1 MSYWMIDLRKTAVK
15 KWAKYASDVTLVL
28 FSKNKK
34 KLKQAR
40 QLPSAE
46 VCDVSGKKYGKT
58 MLKHIKAYV
67 RNHPEATLWV
77 FTRNKKLRKR
87 CQKWQARHPEVQ
99 LWVLKKL
106 PSELPV
112 EAETVEVEVSAVE
125 ANEVVVET
133 AVAAEAQV
141 DNEMPTVEVEAPV
154 VEANDGV
161 VETTVA
167 AEAQVDNETP
177 TAEAETPVVETNEVV
192 AETAVVAEA
201 QADNEAPTA
210 EAETAVLEANEVV
223 VEMAVAEEAQADNE
237 TPTVEVE
244 TPVLEA
250 NEVEAETVVAAE
262 VQADNETPTAEAETP
277 VVEANDVEAET
288 AVVEEA
294 QADNE
299 TPAAEAET
307 AVVAETPTPEHEET
321 LVFTME
327 TEVFAETAPVNSA
340 VLEAQAVIKK
350 NKPKKKQQL
359 IHLLA
364 QTLRLETAVAQDLVQ
379 QLQAAG
385 NITIDAAEN
394 IKYCS

>member
-1 MSYWMIDLRKTAVK
+1 MSHWMIDLRKTAVK

-112 EAETVEVEVSAVE
+112 EAETVEVETSVVE
-125 ANEVVVET
+125 AET
-133 AVAAEAQV
+133 AVVAEAQV
-141 DNEMPTVEVEAPV
+141 DNEMPTVEAETPVLEANDVEVEIAVAAEAQVDSETTAAEAPV
-154 VEANDGV
+154 VEANEVETETSV
-161 VETTVA
+161 VEANEVEAETAVAEEVQVDNETPTTEVETPVA
-167 AEAQVDNETP
+167 EEVQVDNETLTVEAETSVAEEVQVDNETP
-177 TAEAETPVVETNEVV
+177 TAEA
-192 AETAVVAEA
+192 
-201 QADNEAPTA
+201 D
-210 EAETAVLEANEVV
+210 
-223 VEMAVAEEAQADNE
+223 
-237 TPTVEVE
+237 
-244 TPVLEA
+244 
-250 NEVEAETVVAAE
+250 
-262 VQADNETPTAEAETP
+262 TP
-277 VVEANDVEAET
+277 VVEANEVGAET
-288 AVVEEA
+288 AVVEE
-294 QADNE
+294 
-299 TPAAEAET
+299 
-307 AVVAETPTPEHEET
+307 TPTLEHEET

-327 TEVFAETAPVNSA
+327 TEVFAETVPINPA

-350 NKPKKKQQL
+350 NKPKKKQHL

-364 QTLRLETAVAQDLVQ
+364 QTLHLETVVAQDLVQ
-379 QLQAAG
+379 QLQVAG
-385 NITIDAAEN
+385 NISIDAAEN

>member
-1 MSYWMIDLRKTAVK
+1 MSHWMIDLRKTAVK

-46 VCDVSGKKYGKT
+46 VCDISGKKYGKT
-58 MLKHIKAYV
+58 MFKHIKAYV

-112 EAETVEVEVSAVE
+112 EVETVEIETL
-125 ANEVVVET
+125 VV
-133 AVAAEAQV
+133 
-141 DNEMPTVEVEAPV
+141 
-154 VEANDGV
+154 
-161 VETTVA
+161 
-167 AEAQVDNETP
+167 
-177 TAEAETPVVETNEVV
+177 
-192 AETAVVAEA
+192 
-201 QADNEAPTA
+201 
-210 EAETAVLEANEVV
+210 
-223 VEMAVAEEAQADNE
+223 
-237 TPTVEVE
+237 
-244 TPVLEA
+244 EA
-250 NEVEAETVVAAE
+250 NEVEAETDVVAEAQAE
-262 VQADNETPTAEAETP
+262 NETPTAEAETP
-277 VVEANDVEAET
+277 VVEANEVVAETPVVAEVPVDNEMPTAEAET
-288 AVVEEA
+288 PVIEA
-294 QADNE
+294 NE
-299 TPAAEAET
+299 VEAET
-307 AVVAETPTPEHEET
+307 AVVAEAQVDNETTAAEVETPVVEVNEVEAETVVVEEAQVDSETTAAEAETPVVETNEVEAETAVAEEIPTTENEET

-327 TEVFAETAPVNSA
+327 TEVFAETTPVNPA

-350 NKPKKKQQL
+350 NKPKKKQHL

>member
-1 MSYWMIDLRKTAVK
+1 MSHWMIDLRKTAVK

-106 PSELPV
+106 PSELPI
-112 EAETVEVEVSAVE
+112 ETETVEVETSALEV
-125 ANEVVVET
+125 NEVVAET
-133 AVAAEAQV
+133 AVAVEAQA
-141 DNEMPTVEVEAPV
+141 DNEM
-154 VEANDGV
+154 
-161 VETTVA
+161 
-167 AEAQVDNETP
+167 P
-177 TAEAETPVVETNEVV
+177 TAEAETPVLEANEVVAETAVAAEVQADNEMPTAEAETPVLEANEVV

-201 QADNEAPTA
+201 QADNETSTA
-210 EAETAVLEANEVV
+210 EAEIPVV
-223 VEMAVAEEAQADNE
+223 
-237 TPTVEVE
+237 
-244 TPVLEA
+244 EA
-250 NEVEAETVVAAE
+250 NEVEAETI
-262 VQADNETPTAEAETP
+262 
-277 VVEANDVEAET
+277 
-288 AVVEEA
+288 VVEEA

-299 TPAAEAET
+299 TPTAEAKTPVVEANEVEAET
-307 AVVAETPTPEHEET
+307 AVAAETPTTEHEET

-327 TEVFAETAPVNSA
+327 TEVFAETAPIDPA

-350 NKPKKKQQL
+350 NKPKKKQHL

-364 QTLRLETAVAQDLVQ
+364 QTLRLETVVAQDLVQ

>member
-1 MSYWMIDLRKTAVK
+1 MSHWMIDLRKTAVK

-112 EAETVEVEVSAVE
+112 EAETVEVETSVVEANEVVAETVVVAEAQADNKTPAAEAETSAVE
-125 ANEVVVET
+125 ANEVV
-133 AVAAEAQV
+133 
-141 DNEMPTVEVEAPV
+141 
-154 VEANDGV
+154 
-161 VETTVA
+161 
-167 AEAQVDNETP
+167 
-177 TAEAETPVVETNEVV
+177 AET
-192 AETAVVAEA
+192 
-201 QADNEAPTA
+201 
-210 EAETAVLEANEVV
+210 
-223 VEMAVAEEAQADNE
+223 AVAEEAQ
-237 TPTVEVE
+237 VE
-244 TPVLEA
+244 TPV
-250 NEVEAETVVAAE
+250 AE
-262 VQADNETPTAEAETP
+262 ETPTTE
-277 VVEANDVEAET
+277 N
-288 AVVEEA
+288 
-294 QADNE
+294 
-299 TPAAEAET
+299 
-307 AVVAETPTPEHEET
+307 EET

-327 TEVFAETAPVNSA
+327 TEVFAETAPINPA

-385 NITIDAAEN
+385 NISIDAAEN

>member
-1 MSYWMIDLRKTAVK
+1 MSHWMIDLRKTAVK

-112 EAETVEVEVSAVE
+112 EAETVEVETSVVE
-125 ANEVVVET
+125 ANEVV
-133 AVAAEAQV
+133 
-141 DNEMPTVEVEAPV
+141 
-154 VEANDGV
+154 
-161 VETTVA
+161 
-167 AEAQVDNETP
+167 
-177 TAEAETPVVETNEVV
+177 AETV
-192 AETAVVAEA
+192 VVAEA
-201 QADNEAPTA
+201 QADNE
-210 EAETAVLEANEVV
+210 
-223 VEMAVAEEAQADNE
+223 M
-237 TPTVEVE
+237 
-244 TPVLEA
+244 
-250 NEVEAETVVAAE
+250 
-262 VQADNETPTAEAETP
+262 PTAEAETP
-277 VVEANDVEAET
+277 VLEVNEVVAET
-288 AVVEEA
+288 IVVEEA

-307 AVVAETPTPEHEET
+307 PVLEANDGVAETVVVAEAQADNETPAAEAETSAVEANEVVAETAVAEEAQVETPVAEETPTTENEET

-327 TEVFAETAPVNSA
+327 TEVFAETVPLNSA

>member
-1 MSYWMIDLRKTAVK
+1 MSHWMIDLRKTAVK

-58 MLKHIKAYV
+58 MFKHIKAYV

-112 EAETVEVEVSAVE
+112 EAETVEVETSAVE
-125 ANEVVVET
+125 ANEVVAET
-133 AVAAEAQV
+133 AVAAEV
-141 DNEMPTVEVEAPV
+141 
-154 VEANDGV
+154 
-161 VETTVA
+161 
-167 AEAQVDNETP
+167 QVDNETP
-177 TAEAETPVVETNEVV
+177 TAEAETS
-192 AETAVVAEA
+192 AV
-201 QADNEAPTA
+201 
-210 EAETAVLEANEVV
+210 EANE
-223 VEMAVAEEAQADNE
+223 
-237 TPTVEVE
+237 VEVE
-244 TPVLEA
+244 TPV
-250 NEVEAETVVAAE
+250 AE
-262 VQADNETPTAEAETP
+262 ETPTTE
-277 VVEANDVEAET
+277 N
-288 AVVEEA
+288 
-294 QADNE
+294 
-299 TPAAEAET
+299 
-307 AVVAETPTPEHEET
+307 EET

-327 TEVFAETAPVNSA
+327 TEVFAETAPVNSV

-350 NKPKKKQQL
+350 NKPKKKQHL

>member
-112 EAETVEVEVSAVE
+112 EAETVEVETSAVE
-125 ANEVVVET
+125 ANEV
-133 AVAAEAQV
+133 
-141 DNEMPTVEVEAPV
+141 
-154 VEANDGV
+154 
-161 VETTVA
+161 
-167 AEAQVDNETP
+167 
-177 TAEAETPVVETNEVV
+177 
-192 AETAVVAEA
+192 
-201 QADNEAPTA
+201 
-210 EAETAVLEANEVV
+210 
-223 VEMAVAEEAQADNE
+223 
-237 TPTVEVE
+237 EVE
-244 TPVLEA
+244 TPV
-250 NEVEAETVVAAE
+250 AE
-262 VQADNETPTAEAETP
+262 ETPTTE
-277 VVEANDVEAET
+277 N
-288 AVVEEA
+288 
-294 QADNE
+294 
-299 TPAAEAET
+299 
-307 AVVAETPTPEHEET
+307 EET

-327 TEVFAETAPVNSA
+327 TEVFAETVPINPA

-350 NKPKKKQQL
+350 NKPKKKQHL

-364 QTLRLETAVAQDLVQ
+364 QTLHLKTEVAQDLVQ

-385 NITIDAAEN
+385 NISIDAAEN

>member
-1 MSYWMIDLRKTAVK
+1 MSHWMIDLRKTAVK

-112 EAETVEVEVSAVE
+112 EAETVEVETSAVE
-125 ANEVVVET
+125 ANEVEVET
-133 AVAAEAQV
+133 VVVAEAQV

-161 VETTVA
+161 VETAVA
-167 AEAQVDNETP
+167 AEA
-177 TAEAETPVVETNEVV
+177 
-192 AETAVVAEA
+192 
-201 QADNEAPTA
+201 
-210 EAETAVLEANEVV
+210 
-223 VEMAVAEEAQADNE
+223 
-237 TPTVEVE
+237 
-244 TPVLEA
+244 
-250 NEVEAETVVAAE
+250 
-262 VQADNETPTAEAETP
+262 QADNETPTAEAETP
-277 VVEANDVEAET
+277 VLEANEV
-288 AVVEEA
+288 
-294 QADNE
+294 
-299 TPAAEAET
+299 EAET

-327 TEVFAETAPVNSA
+327 TEVFAETAPIDPA

-385 NITIDAAEN
+385 NISIDAAEN

>member
-1 MSYWMIDLRKTAVK
+1 MSHWMIDLRKTAVK

-112 EAETVEVEVSAVE
+112 EAETPVVE
-125 ANEVVVET
+125 ANEVVAETVVVAETQADNETPAAEAETPVVETHEVVVET
-133 AVAAEAQV
+133 AVAAEAQ
-141 DNEMPTVEVEAPV
+141 
-154 VEANDGV
+154 
-161 VETTVA
+161 
-167 AEAQVDNETP
+167 
-177 TAEAETPVVETNEVV
+177 
-192 AETAVVAEA
+192 
-201 QADNEAPTA
+201 
-210 EAETAVLEANEVV
+210 
-223 VEMAVAEEAQADNE
+223 ADNE
-237 TPTVEVE
+237 TPTTEAE

-250 NEVEAETVVAAE
+250 NEV
-262 VQADNETPTAEAETP
+262 
-277 VVEANDVEAET
+277 
-288 AVVEEA
+288 
-294 QADNE
+294 
-299 TPAAEAET
+299 EAET

>member
-1 MSYWMIDLRKTAVK
+1 MSHWMIDLRKTAVK

-58 MLKHIKAYV
+58 MFKHIKAYV

-77 FTRNKKLRKR
+77 FTRNKKLRKC

-112 EAETVEVEVSAVE
+112 EAETVEVETSAVE
-125 ANEVVVET
+125 A
-133 AVAAEAQV
+133 
-141 DNEMPTVEVEAPV
+141 
-154 VEANDGV
+154 
-161 VETTVA
+161 
-167 AEAQVDNETP
+167 
-177 TAEAETPVVETNEVV
+177 NEVV

-201 QADNEAPTA
+201 QADNETPTA
-210 EAETAVLEANEVV
+210 EAET
-223 VEMAVAEEAQADNE
+223 
-237 TPTVEVE
+237 
-244 TPVLEA
+244 TPVEA
-250 NEVEAETVVAAE
+250 NEVEAETAVAAE
-262 VQADNETPTAEAETP
+262 AQADNETPTAEAETP
-277 VVEANDVEAET
+277 VLEANEV
-288 AVVEEA
+288 
-294 QADNE
+294 
-299 TPAAEAET
+299 EAET

-327 TEVFAETAPVNSA
+327 TEVFAETAPIDPA

-364 QTLRLETAVAQDLVQ
+364 QTLHLKTEVAQDLVQ

-385 NITIDAAEN
+385 NISIDAAEN

>member
-1 MSYWMIDLRKTAVK
+1 MSHWMIDLRKTAVK

-154 VEANDGV
+154 VEAN
-161 VETTVA
+161 
-167 AEAQVDNETP
+167 
-177 TAEAETPVVETNEVV
+177 EVV
-192 AETAVVAEA
+192 AETAVA
-201 QADNEAPTA
+201 
-210 EAETAVLEANEVV
+210 
-223 VEMAVAEEAQADNE
+223 
-237 TPTVEVE
+237 
-244 TPVLEA
+244 
-250 NEVEAETVVAAE
+250 
-262 VQADNETPTAEAETP
+262 
-277 VVEANDVEAET
+277 
-288 AVVEEA
+288 EEA

-307 AVVAETPTPEHEET
+307 SAVEANEVEAETVVAAEAQVETPVAEETPTTENEET

-327 TEVFAETAPVNSA
+327 TEVFAETVPINPA

-364 QTLRLETAVAQDLVQ
+364 QTLHLKTEVAQDLVQ

-385 NITIDAAEN
+385 NISIDAAEN

>member
-58 MLKHIKAYV
+58 MFKHIKAYV

-112 EAETVEVEVSAVE
+112 EAETVEVETPAVEANEVVAETAVAAEAQADKETPAVEAETSAVE
-125 ANEVVVET
+125 ANEVV
-133 AVAAEAQV
+133 
-141 DNEMPTVEVEAPV
+141 
-154 VEANDGV
+154 
-161 VETTVA
+161 
-167 AEAQVDNETP
+167 
-177 TAEAETPVVETNEVV
+177 AETV
-192 AETAVVAEA
+192 VVAEA
-201 QADNEAPTA
+201 QADNETSAV
-210 EAETAVLEANEVV
+210 EAETSAVEANEV
-223 VEMAVAEEAQADNE
+223 EAETAVAEEAQADNE
-237 TPTVEVE
+237 TPAVETEIPAVEANEVEVE
-244 TPVLEA
+244 TPV
-250 NEVEAETVVAAE
+250 AE
-262 VQADNETPTAEAETP
+262 ETPTT
-277 VVEANDVEAET
+277 
-288 AVVEEA
+288 
-294 QADNE
+294 
-299 TPAAEAET
+299 
-307 AVVAETPTPEHEET
+307 EHEET

-327 TEVFAETAPVNSA
+327 TEVFAETVPINPA

-350 NKPKKKQQL
+350 NKPKKKQHL

-364 QTLRLETAVAQDLVQ
+364 QTLHLKTEVAQDLVQ
-379 QLQAAG
+379 QLQASG
-385 NITIDAAEN
+385 NISIDAAEN

>member
-1 MSYWMIDLRKTAVK
+1 MSHWMIDLRKTAVK

-58 MLKHIKAYV
+58 MFKHIKAYV

-112 EAETVEVEVSAVE
+112 EAETVEVETSAVE
-125 ANEVVVET
+125 ANEVVAETVVVAEAQADNETPTVEAET
-133 AVAAEAQV
+133 SAVEANEVVAETVVVAEAQADNETPAVEAETPAVEVNEVVAETVVAAEV
-141 DNEMPTVEVEAPV
+141 
-154 VEANDGV
+154 
-161 VETTVA
+161 
-167 AEAQVDNETP
+167 QVDNETP
-177 TAEAETPVVETNEVV
+177 TAEAETS
-192 AETAVVAEA
+192 AV
-201 QADNEAPTA
+201 
-210 EAETAVLEANEVV
+210 EANE
-223 VEMAVAEEAQADNE
+223 
-237 TPTVEVE
+237 VEVE
-244 TPVLEA
+244 TPV
-250 NEVEAETVVAAE
+250 AE
-262 VQADNETPTAEAETP
+262 ETPTTE
-277 VVEANDVEAET
+277 N
-288 AVVEEA
+288 
-294 QADNE
+294 
-299 TPAAEAET
+299 
-307 AVVAETPTPEHEET
+307 EET

-327 TEVFAETAPVNSA
+327 TEVFAETVPINPA

-350 NKPKKKQQL
+350 NKPKKKQHL

-364 QTLRLETAVAQDLVQ
+364 QTLHLKTEVAQDLVQ

-385 NITIDAAEN
+385 NISIDAAEN

>member
-1 MSYWMIDLRKTAVK
+1 MSHWMIDLRKTAVK

-58 MLKHIKAYV
+58 MFKHIKAYV

-112 EAETVEVEVSAVE
+112 EAETVEVETSAVE
-125 ANEVVVET
+125 ANEVVAETVVVAEAQADNETPAVEAET
-133 AVAAEAQV
+133 PAVEVNEVVAETVVAAEV
-141 DNEMPTVEVEAPV
+141 
-154 VEANDGV
+154 
-161 VETTVA
+161 
-167 AEAQVDNETP
+167 QVDNETP
-177 TAEAETPVVETNEVV
+177 TAEAETS
-192 AETAVVAEA
+192 AV
-201 QADNEAPTA
+201 
-210 EAETAVLEANEVV
+210 EANE
-223 VEMAVAEEAQADNE
+223 
-237 TPTVEVE
+237 VEVE
-244 TPVLEA
+244 TPV
-250 NEVEAETVVAAE
+250 AE
-262 VQADNETPTAEAETP
+262 ETPTTE
-277 VVEANDVEAET
+277 N
-288 AVVEEA
+288 
-294 QADNE
+294 
-299 TPAAEAET
+299 
-307 AVVAETPTPEHEET
+307 EET

-327 TEVFAETAPVNSA
+327 TEVFAETAPVNSV

-350 NKPKKKQQL
+350 NKPKKKQHL

>member
-1 MSYWMIDLRKTAVK
+1 MSHWMIDLRKTAVK

-112 EAETVEVEVSAVE
+112 EAETIEVETSVVEANEVVVETAVVEEAQVDNKTPTAAETPVVEAHEVEAETVVAEEAQADKETPTAEAETSAVE

-133 AVAAEAQV
+133 AVAA
-141 DNEMPTVEVEAPV
+141 
-154 VEANDGV
+154 
-161 VETTVA
+161 
-167 AEAQVDNETP
+167 
-177 TAEAETPVVETNEVV
+177 
-192 AETAVVAEA
+192 
-201 QADNEAPTA
+201 
-210 EAETAVLEANEVV
+210 
-223 VEMAVAEEAQADNE
+223 
-237 TPTVEVE
+237 
-244 TPVLEA
+244 
-250 NEVEAETVVAAE
+250 
-262 VQADNETPTAEAETP
+262 
-277 VVEANDVEAET
+277 
-288 AVVEEA
+288 EA

>member
-1 MSYWMIDLRKTAVK
+1 MSHWMIDLRKTAVK

-112 EAETVEVEVSAVE
+112 EAETVEVETSVVE
-125 ANEVVVET
+125 ANEVVAET
-133 AVAAEAQV
+133 VVVAEAQA
-141 DNEMPTVEVEAPV
+141 DNEA
-154 VEANDGV
+154 
-161 VETTVA
+161 
-167 AEAQVDNETP
+167 P
-177 TAEAETPVVETNEVV
+177 TAEVETSAVEANEVV

-201 QADNEAPTA
+201 QADNETPAA
-210 EAETAVLEANEVV
+210 EAETPVV
-223 VEMAVAEEAQADNE
+223 
-237 TPTVEVE
+237 
-244 TPVLEA
+244 EA
-250 NEVEAETVVAAE
+250 NEVEAETIVVAEA
-262 VQADNETPTAEAETP
+262 QADNETPTAEAETP
-277 VVEANDVEAET
+277 VPEANEVEAET
-288 AVVEEA
+288 AVAAEA
-294 QADNE
+294 QVDNE
-299 TPAAEAET
+299 TPTVEAET
-307 AVVAETPTPEHEET
+307 PVLEANEVEVEIAVAAETPTPEHEET

-364 QTLRLETAVAQDLVQ
+364 QTLHLETVVAQDLVQ

>member
-1 MSYWMIDLRKTAVK
+1 MSHWMIDLRKTAVK

-112 EAETVEVEVSAVE
+112 EAETVEVETS
-125 ANEVVVET
+125 
-133 AVAAEAQV
+133 
-141 DNEMPTVEVEAPV
+141 V
-154 VEANDGV
+154 VEA
-161 VETTVA
+161 
-167 AEAQVDNETP
+167 
-177 TAEAETPVVETNEVV
+177 NEVV
-192 AETAVVAEA
+192 AETAVAEEA

-210 EAETAVLEANEVV
+210 E
-223 VEMAVAEEAQADNE
+223 
-237 TPTVEVE
+237 VE
-244 TPVLEA
+244 TPVLETH
-250 NEVEAETVVAAE
+250 E
-262 VQADNETPTAEAETP
+262 
-277 VVEANDVEAET
+277 VEAET
-288 AVVEEA
+288 AVETEA

-307 AVVAETPTPEHEET
+307 PVLEANEVEVEIAVAAETPTPEHEET

-327 TEVFAETAPVNSA
+327 TEVFAETAPINPS

-350 NKPKKKQQL
+350 NKPKKKQHL

>member
-1 MSYWMIDLRKTAVK
+1 MSHWMIDLRKTAVK

-112 EAETVEVEVSAVE
+112 EAETVEVETSAVE
-125 ANEVVVET
+125 ANEVEVET
-133 AVAAEAQV
+133 VVVAEAQV

-161 VETTVA
+161 VETAVA
-167 AEAQVDNETP
+167 
-177 TAEAETPVVETNEVV
+177 
-192 AETAVVAEA
+192 AEA

-210 EAETAVLEANEVV
+210 EVETPVLEANEVEA
-223 VEMAVAEEAQADNE
+223 EMAVAEEAQADNE
-237 TPTVEVE
+237 TPAAEAEIPAVEV
-244 TPVLEA
+244 
-250 NEVEAETVVAAE
+250 NEVEAETAVAAE
-262 VQADNETPTAEAETP
+262 AQADNETPTAEAETP
-277 VVEANDVEAET
+277 VLEANEV
-288 AVVEEA
+288 
-294 QADNE
+294 
-299 TPAAEAET
+299 EAET

-327 TEVFAETAPVNSA
+327 TEVFAETAPIDPA

>member
-1 MSYWMIDLRKTAVK
+1 MSHWMIDLRKTAVK

-58 MLKHIKAYV
+58 MFKHIKAYV

-112 EAETVEVEVSAVE
+112 EAETVEVETSAVEANDVEAETVVVAEAQADKETPTAEAETSAVE
-125 ANEVVVET
+125 ANEVVAETVVET
-133 AVAAEAQV
+133 EAQV
-141 DNEMPTVEVEAPV
+141 DNETPAAEAETSV
-154 VEANDGV
+154 VEANEV
-161 VETTVA
+161 VAETVVA
-167 AEAQVDNETP
+167 AEVQVDNETP
-177 TAEAETPVVETNEVV
+177 TAEAETS
-192 AETAVVAEA
+192 AV
-201 QADNEAPTA
+201 
-210 EAETAVLEANEVV
+210 EANEV
-223 VEMAVAEEAQADNE
+223 EAETAVAEEAQADNE
-237 TPTVEVE
+237 TPAVETEIPAVEANEAQVE
-244 TPVLEA
+244 TPV
-250 NEVEAETVVAAE
+250 AE
-262 VQADNETPTAEAETP
+262 ETPTTE
-277 VVEANDVEAET
+277 N
-288 AVVEEA
+288 
-294 QADNE
+294 
-299 TPAAEAET
+299 
-307 AVVAETPTPEHEET
+307 EET

-327 TEVFAETAPVNSA
+327 TEVFAETVPINPA

-350 NKPKKKQQL
+350 NKPKKKQHL

-364 QTLRLETAVAQDLVQ
+364 QTLHLKTEVAQDLVQ

-385 NITIDAAEN
+385 NISIDAAEN

>member
-1 MSYWMIDLRKTAVK
+1 MSHWMIDLRKTAVK

-77 FTRNKKLRKR
+77 FTRNKKLRKC

-112 EAETVEVEVSAVE
+112 EAETVEVETSAVE
-125 ANEVVVET
+125 ANEVEVET
-133 AVAAEAQV
+133 VVVAEAQV

-161 VETTVA
+161 VETAVA
-167 AEAQVDNETP
+167 
-177 TAEAETPVVETNEVV
+177 
-192 AETAVVAEA
+192 AEA

-210 EAETAVLEANEVV
+210 EVETPVLEANEVEA
-223 VEMAVAEEAQADNE
+223 EMAVAEEAQADNE
-237 TPTVEVE
+237 TPAGEAEIPAVEVNEVEAVTAVAAEAQVDNETPTVEAE
-244 TPVLEA
+244 APVLEA
-250 NEVEAETVVAAE
+250 NEVET
-262 VQADNETPTAEAETP
+262 
-277 VVEANDVEAET
+277 ET
-288 AVVEEA
+288 AVLE
-294 QADNE
+294 
-299 TPAAEAET
+299 
-307 AVVAETPTPEHEET
+307 ETPTPEHEET

-327 TEVFAETAPVNSA
+327 TEVFAETVPMKPA

-350 NKPKKKQQL
+350 NKPKKKQHL

>member
-1 MSYWMIDLRKTAVK
+1 MSHWMIDLRKTAVK

-112 EAETVEVEVSAVE
+112 EAETIEVETSVVE
-125 ANEVVVET
+125 AET
-133 AVAAEAQV
+133 AVAAEVQV
-141 DNEMPTVEVEAPV
+141 DNETPTAAETPV
-154 VEANDGV
+154 VEAHEVEAETAVAEEARVDNETPTVEAETSV
-161 VETTVA
+161 VDANEVVAETVVA

-177 TAEAETPVVETNEVV
+177 TAEAETPVVEANDVET
-192 AETAVVAEA
+192 ETAVAAEA
-201 QADNEAPTA
+201 
-210 EAETAVLEANEVV
+210 
-223 VEMAVAEEAQADNE
+223 
-237 TPTVEVE
+237 
-244 TPVLEA
+244 
-250 NEVEAETVVAAE
+250 
-262 VQADNETPTAEAETP
+262 QADNETPTAEAETP
-277 VVEANDVEAET
+277 VLEANE
-288 AVVEEA
+288 VV
-294 QADNE
+294 
-299 TPAAEAET
+299 TET

-327 TEVFAETAPVNSA
+327 TEVFAETAPIDPA

-364 QTLRLETAVAQDLVQ
+364 QTLHLETAVAQDLVQ

>member
-58 MLKHIKAYV
+58 MFKHIKAYV

-112 EAETVEVEVSAVE
+112 EAETVEVETSAVE
-125 ANEVVVET
+125 ANEVVAET
-133 AVAAEAQV
+133 AVAEEAQ
-141 DNEMPTVEVEAPV
+141 A
-154 VEANDGV
+154 
-161 VETTVA
+161 
-167 AEAQVDNETP
+167 DNETP
-177 TAEAETPVVETNEVV
+177 AAEAETSAVEANEVV

-201 QADNEAPTA
+201 QADNETPTA
-210 EAETAVLEANEVV
+210 EAETSAVEANEV
-223 VEMAVAEEAQADNE
+223 EAETAVAEEAQADNE
-237 TPTVEVE
+237 TPAVETEIPAVEANEAQVE
-244 TPVLEA
+244 TPV
-250 NEVEAETVVAAE
+250 AE
-262 VQADNETPTAEAETP
+262 ETPTTE
-277 VVEANDVEAET
+277 N
-288 AVVEEA
+288 
-294 QADNE
+294 
-299 TPAAEAET
+299 
-307 AVVAETPTPEHEET
+307 EET

-327 TEVFAETAPVNSA
+327 TEVFAETVPINPA

-350 NKPKKKQQL
+350 NKPKKKQHL

-364 QTLRLETAVAQDLVQ
+364 QTLHLKTEVAQDLVQ

-385 NITIDAAEN
+385 NISIDAAEN

>member
-58 MLKHIKAYV
+58 MFKHIKAYV

-112 EAETVEVEVSAVE
+112 EAETVEVETPAVEANEVVAETAVAAEAQADKETPAVEAETSAVE
-125 ANEVVVET
+125 ANEVV
-133 AVAAEAQV
+133 
-141 DNEMPTVEVEAPV
+141 
-154 VEANDGV
+154 
-161 VETTVA
+161 
-167 AEAQVDNETP
+167 
-177 TAEAETPVVETNEVV
+177 AETV
-192 AETAVVAEA
+192 VVAEA
-201 QADNEAPTA
+201 QADNETSAV
-210 EAETAVLEANEVV
+210 EAETSAVEANEV
-223 VEMAVAEEAQADNE
+223 EAETAVAEEAQADNE
-237 TPTVEVE
+237 TPAVETEIPAVEANEVEVE
-244 TPVLEA
+244 TPV
-250 NEVEAETVVAAE
+250 AE
-262 VQADNETPTAEAETP
+262 ETPTTE
-277 VVEANDVEAET
+277 N
-288 AVVEEA
+288 
-294 QADNE
+294 
-299 TPAAEAET
+299 
-307 AVVAETPTPEHEET
+307 EET

-327 TEVFAETAPVNSA
+327 TEVFAETVPINPA

-350 NKPKKKQQL
+350 NKPKKKQHL

-364 QTLRLETAVAQDLVQ
+364 QTLHLKTEVAQDLVQ
-379 QLQAAG
+379 QLQASG
-385 NITIDAAEN
+385 NISIDAAEN